1 MPKPKFKYMKHTKFN
16 SALCDDSMTFE
27 DCELAILRHAV
38 DKTEELQKREKVNN
52 EDILKILEIV
62 EDFIRS
68 KKLLLYGGTAINN
81 ILPENA
87 QFYDRDIE
95 IPDYDMYSTNAL
107 EHAKELADLY
117 YSRGYIDVE
126 AKSGVHYGTY
136 KVFVNFISVADITQ
150 LNENIFKSLFKD
162 SITRNAMH
170 YTPPNYLRMS
180 MFLELSR
187 PAGDVSRWEKV
198 YKRLMLLNKYYPLKP
213 EVHCNPKKFQRSMKT
228 HLDQQEKLYTIIR
241 DTLIDQGVVFFGGY
255 ATSLYSRY
263 MKEHEK
269 HMVSK
274 IPDFDVISE
283 NPDKAATIVKENLK
297 MAGFTNIKLKTHAAI
312 GEIIPEHVEV
322 RVENEVMAF
331 IYKPIACHS
340 YNVIE
345 IHNREI
351 RVATIDTI
359 LSFYLAFIY
368 IDSKYYDKERLLC
381 MAKFLF
387 DVEQRNR
394 LEQKGLLK
402 RFSINCYGKQQ
413 TMEEIRSEKALKFK
427 ELVKKRGSKEFE
439 SWFLKYIPST
449 KHKLDTKKI
458 EEAEQA
464 RKLGEPVVIT
474 ENSEPVTDEEKV
486 EEPNAANDTK
496 NTPTKVP
503 IRKSKKKPRK
513 TLKQIRNRVRERIT
527 RKQSDFLV

>member
-1 MPKPKFKYMKHTKFN
+1 M
-16 SALCDDSMTFE
+16 SFE

-38 DKTEELQKREKVNN
+38 DKTEEVQKREKVNSG
-52 EDILKILEIV
+52 DIIKILEIV

-87 QFYDRDIE
+87 QFYDRDVE

-107 EHAKELADLY
+107 EDAKEIADIY
-117 YSRGYIDVE
+117 YSHGYIDVE
-126 AKSGVHYGTY
+126 AKSGVHHGTY

-150 LNENIFKSLFKD
+150 LNTNIYKSLFRD
-162 SITRNAMH
+162 SIVRDGMH

-198 YKRLMLLNKYYPLKP
+198 YKRLTLLNKYYPLRPDKN
-213 EVHCNPKKFQRSMKT
+213 CSAIAFQRKMMS
-228 HLDQQEKLYTIIR
+228 HLNDQEKLYTVIR
-241 DTLIDQGVVFFGGY
+241 DSLIDQGVVFFGGY
-255 ATSLYSRY
+255 ATSLYSQY
-263 MKEHEK
+263 MKEHERRIVAK
-269 HMVSK
+269 T
-274 IPDFDVISE
+274 PDFDVISE
-283 NPDKAATIVKENLK
+283 NPDKAATIVKENLIS
-297 MAGFTNIKLKTHAAI
+297 AGFKNIKIKTHDAI
-312 GEIIPEHVEV
+312 GEIIPEHIEIS
-322 RVENEVMAF
+322 VENEVLSF

-345 IHNREI
+345 IHDREV

-368 IDSKYYDKERLLC
+368 IDNKYYDKDRLLC

-413 TMEEIRSEKALKFK
+413 SMEDIRSEKALKFK
-427 ELVKKRGSKEFE
+427 ELVKTRNSKEFE
-439 SWFLKYIPST
+439 SWFLKYIPSA

-474 ENSEPVTDEEKV
+474 ENPEHTEPVEDEEKE
-486 EEPNAANDTK
+486 EEPTVENDAK
-496 NTPTKVP
+496 KRPTKVP

>member
-1 MPKPKFKYMKHTKFN
+1 
-16 SALCDDSMTFE
+16 
-27 DCELAILRHAV
+27 
-38 DKTEELQKREKVNN
+38 
-52 EDILKILEIV
+52 
-62 EDFIRS
+62 
-68 KKLLLYGGTAINN
+68 
-81 ILPENA
+81 
-87 QFYDRDIE
+87 
-95 IPDYDMYSTNAL
+95 
-107 EHAKELADLY
+107 
-117 YSRGYIDVE
+117 
-126 AKSGVHYGTY
+126 
-136 KVFVNFISVADITQ
+136 
-150 LNENIFKSLFKD
+150 
-162 SITRNAMH
+162 
-170 YTPPNYLRMS
+170 
-180 MFLELSR
+180 
-187 PAGDVSRWEKV
+187 
-198 YKRLMLLNKYYPLKP
+198 
-213 EVHCNPKKFQRSMKT
+213 
-228 HLDQQEKLYTIIR
+228 
-241 DTLIDQGVVFFGGY
+241 
-255 ATSLYSRY
+255 

-439 SWFLKYIPST
+439 AWFLKYIPST

-486 EEPNAANDTK
+486 EEPIATNDTK
-496 NTPTKVP
+496 KTPTKVP